1 MNIFKKSIRRH
12 PHLCFIQNAF
22 EPTRPPSTALLRP
35 PPLPHKAAP
44 RGLRKVKP
52 IVKASRREGG
62 RGLAGPWAVAN
73 SLWIWGT
80 FGILEEGVGVRG
92 RWGKS

>member
-35 PPLPHKAAP
+35 PPSHIRQL
-44 RGLRKVKP
+44 
-52 IVKASRREGG
+52 
-62 RGLAGPWAVAN
+62 
-73 SLWIWGT
+73 
-80 FGILEEGVGVRG
+80 LEAYA
-92 RWGKS
+92 K